1 MRSRLNYKDS
11 AGQLFGE
18 WRDLKRDAMVQAT
31 EVFTPTDVPTLT
43 YVERAS
49 RNFEADLRNAFK
61 IPKMI
66 VSISGPSKSGKTVLV
81 TKVVAPENL
90 IHIYGASIKTPEDLW
105 SNVLTWMGGPIERT
119 ETAGLTVG
127 GELSATVG
135 GKGGIP
141 LVAEAK
147 TDVKGGVSADGSTS
161 TTKKYSTT
169 GLDDIVREIGDSD
182 YVVFIDDF
190 HYIERSVREEIGKQI
205 KAAAEKGIRICTAS
219 VPHRSDDVV
228 RSNPELRGRVT
239 AIDMSYWTADELEK
253 TAFRGFSEL
262 NVDLAPAVIR
272 ALADE
277 AFGSPQLMQ
286 AISLIF
292 CFEKGINETQGAHQR
307 IEIDSGVVRQIF
319 ERTSATT
326 DYSKMLNALHA
337 GPKQRGIERKQFN
350 FTDGTRG
357 DVYRCVLLAMR
368 ADPPSLSFRYEDI
381 LRRVKEV
388 CTNESPVGSSVAE
401 SLAQMAKLA
410 MTVQTDPVI
419 EWDEDV
425 LDIVEPYFLF
435 FLRCSPHLARLA
447 KHSAAQADLPLGRA

>member
-1 MRSRLNYKDS
+1 
-11 AGQLFGE
+11 
-18 WRDLKRDAMVQAT
+18 MVQAT

-43 YVERAS
+43 YVKRAS
-49 RNFEADLRNAFK
+49 RNFEADLRDAFK

-119 ETAGLTVG
+119 ETASSKVT
-127 GELSATVG
+127 GELSATAG

-147 TDVKGGVSADGSTS
+147 ADIKGGVSADSSTS
-161 TTKKYSTT
+161 TAKKYSTT
-169 GLDDIVREIGDSD
+169 DLDAIVREIGGSD
-182 YVVFIDDF
+182 YVVFVDDF
-190 HYIERSVREEIGKQI
+190 HYIERNVREEIGRQI

-239 AIDMSYWTADELEK
+239 AIDMSYWTVDELEQI
-253 TAFRGFSEL
+253 AFRGFREL
-262 NVDLAPAVIR
+262 NTDLAPTVVR
-272 ALADE
+272 ALANE

-286 AISLIF
+286 AISLSF
-292 CFEKGINETQGAHQR
+292 CFERGIHEPQKAHQR
-307 IEIDSGVVRQIF
+307 IDIDSDVLQQIF
-319 ERTSATT
+319 ERTSVTA
-326 DYSKMLNALHA
+326 DYSTMLNALHS
-337 GPKQRGIERKQFN
+337 GPKQRGTERKQFN

-368 ADPPSLSFRYEDI
+368 ADPPSLSFPYEDI

-388 CTNESPVGSSVAE
+388 CTDESPVGSSVAE

-410 MTVQTDPVI
+410 KAVQEAPVI

-447 KHSAAQADLPLGRA
+447 RRSAAQADLPLGRA